1 MVIEHHEQIEPQ
13 TPIVSITTAES
24 DKLFKQ
30 AEHRRERRAA
40 KARLDVGEELLP
52 AKAFGDP
59 WDGQKD
65 GKKWLDEPSPKLMR
79 K

>member
-1 MVIEHHEQIEPQ
+1 MSRSRRK
-13 TPIVSITTAES
+13 TPIVGITTADS

-30 AEHRRERRAA
+30 AEHRRERRTV
-40 KARLDVGEELLP
+40 KALLDAGAEPPP
-52 AKAFGDP
+52 AKTFGDP

-65 GKKWLDEPSPKLMR
+65 GKQWLDEPPPKLMR